1 MRAHEPRND
10 SWRTRQ
16 VEMETWY
23 NNLAKDPQAAAD
35 ALKLEY
41 QPYVGILSTA
51 TGVVLDVGGGAGFA
65 GAYLRPETDYIVID
79 PSTSWRAAEWASI
92 SRRLS
97 TAGAS
102 PILVRGVG
110 EHLPFPANSFD
121 AAFAFWS
128 LNHAVD
134 PQQCLVEMH
143 RVLKTS
149 GTVLLVLEDMEPT
162 WSDTLE
168 RAWRGVRRRLGWR
181 ARYPMHWHQGEIQTV
196 RATFEYKL
204 SGKPWPLQRDHLR
217 ITNSDLR
224 RWLHG
229 RFTVVDR
236 SWEGGFL
243 SYRLISLP
251 RLSSGG

>member
-1 MRAHEPRND
+1 MRTEVPSNA
-10 SWRTRQ
+10 SWRMRQ
-16 VEMETWY
+16 LEMEEWY
-23 NNLAKDPQAAAD
+23 HNLAKDSQAAAD
-35 ALKLEY
+35 ALRLDY
-41 QPYVGILSTA
+41 QPYVDILSTV
-51 TGVVLDVGGGAGFA
+51 TGIVLDVGGGAGFA

-79 PSTSWRAAEWASI
+79 PSTSWRAVEWPNI

-97 TAGAS
+97 TAGAA
-102 PILVRGVG
+102 PVFVRGIG
-110 EHLPFPANSFD
+110 EHLPFPADTFD

-134 PQQCLVEMH
+134 PQQCIVEMH

-149 GTVLLVLEDMEPT
+149 GTALLVLEDMEPT
-162 WSDTLE
+162 WSDTLV
-168 RAWRGVRRRLGWR
+168 RAWRGMCRRLGWR
-181 ARYPMHWHQGEIQTV
+181 SQYPIYWHQGEIQTV
-196 RATFEYKL
+196 KATFEYKL

-217 ITNSDLR
+217 INDSDLH
-224 RWLHG
+224 RWLHR

-251 RLSSGG
+251 G